1 MIPYIGSKST
11 LSDFIL
17 PNCPKNPEYWIE
29 SFGGMMGIYFT
40 LNLKDYPDTKFVY
53 NDINPLNYNL
63 FNHLKKD
70 EFIEKVIS
78 VNIDKTFYLE
88 CFDNLDSEN
97 GEIKA
102 LSWLVIL
109 ICGELKNVMS
119 KNYRGSSSFNIFKYK
134 LPKYSEYYKRLQLE
148 NLDYKDLFK
157 KYDDKNVFFYCD
169 PPYRNYESF
178 YTNHN
183 FTDESHI
190 ELCSNLKNLKSSW
203 ILSYYEFTEMKE
215 WYKDYK
221 MVSKKH
227 NLGTEYLILNNN
239 I

>member
-1 MIPYIGSKST
+1 LEIPDDCELVSGDFDSLYSNII
-11 LSDFIL
+11 LEDALNLICDFIRDKHKSVHI
-17 PNCPKNPEYWIE
+17 NIFAFREI
-29 SFGGMMGIYFT
+29 
-40 LNLKDYPDTKFVY
+40 LKIVF
-53 NDINPLNYNL
+53 
-63 FNHLKKD
+63 
-70 EFIEKVIS
+70 E
-78 VNIDKTFYLE
+78 
-88 CFDNLDSEN
+88 
-97 GEIKA
+97 
-102 LSWLVIL
+102 
-109 ICGELKNVMS
+109 
-119 KNYRGSSSFNIFKYK
+119 FNIFKYK

-203 ILSYYEFTEMKE
+203 ILSYYEFPEMKE